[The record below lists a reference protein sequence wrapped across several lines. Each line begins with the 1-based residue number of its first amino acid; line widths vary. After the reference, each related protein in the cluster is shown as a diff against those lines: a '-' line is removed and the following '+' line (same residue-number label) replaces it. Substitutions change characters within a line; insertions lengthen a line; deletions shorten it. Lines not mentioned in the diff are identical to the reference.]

1 MQNTTMKIILTLL
14 LLGGG
19 LMNSSGLLDRAGAKT
34 IDAAL
39 TRSLSAFAIARG
51 LNAVVS
57 AAQGTELSI
66 EPMGVGLTLTPGQV
80 LDPVNDLVERFSWVM
95 LASSASL
102 GMQKIFLSISAWP
115 AIGWMIWLVF
125 LCTVASVWLSVCPRT
140 VTRGLVKASIIVF
153 FVRFSVPAVFVL
165 NEMTYRE
172 FLAAEYQQS
181 TRSIEQANSELKEL
195 TSEDAASDANESS
208 ASWLDD
214 LSAKLN
220 VKAAVQAEIAAIREK
235 MQKFEQ
241 IATEMTAYL
250 LQLIV
255 VFLLQTIV
263 FPLLFLYLLY
273 RAAVLLVGLE
283 LS

>member
-1 MQNTTMKIILTLL
+1 MQHIATKILLTML

-19 LMNSSGLLDRAGAKT
+19 LLNSSGLLDRAGEKT

-51 LNAVVS
+51 LNAVIS

-115 AIGWMIWLVF
+115 AIGWVIWLVF
-125 LCTVASVWLSVCPRT
+125 LCTALSVWLPVCPQMIR
-140 VTRGLVKASIIVF
+140 RGLVRAAIIVF
-153 FVRFSVPAVFVL
+153 FIRFSVPMVFVL
-165 NEMTYRE
+165 NELTYRE
-172 FLAAEYQQS
+172 FLAVQYQQS
-181 TRSIEQANSELKEL
+181 TRSIEQANNELKEL
-195 TSEDAASDANESS
+195 TTEDAVGSAANSSSSWFEELS
-208 ASWLDD
+208 AS
-214 LSAKLN
+214 LN
-220 VKAAVQAEIAAIREK
+220 VKAAVLEGIAAIREK
-235 MQKFEQ
+235 MRKFEQ
-241 IATEMTAYL
+241 IATDMTSQL
-250 LQLIV
+250 LQLIAI
-255 VFLLQTIV
+255 FLLQSIV

-273 RAAVLLVGLE
+273 RAAVFMVE
-283 LS
+283 NHS